1 MGRYFAQNSG
11 QLEVLFDDILEEVNR
26 GLNGDE
32 SFTVVETEAALVEMS
47 NENKIMYTN
56 GVVYLI

>member
-11 QLEVLFDDILEEVNR
+11 QLEVPFEEILQQVNN
-26 GLNGDE
+26 GLTGIE
-32 SFTVVETEAALVEMS
+32 AFTVTETEAALVEMS